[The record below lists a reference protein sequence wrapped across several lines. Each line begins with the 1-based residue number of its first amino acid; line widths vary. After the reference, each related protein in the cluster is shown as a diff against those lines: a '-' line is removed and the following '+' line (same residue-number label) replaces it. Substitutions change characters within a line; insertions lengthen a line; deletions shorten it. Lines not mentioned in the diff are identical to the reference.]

1 MRSLLLELF
10 LKASWMENKP
20 VHFWWVEQKKQN
32 IYLHCTDIAIF
43 ILLHFLHFIID
54 DNSSLLFNHQIKQLD
69 LDPNLYRIG
78 LSKIF
83 FRTGVLAQL
92 EEERDLKLTDIIIA
106 FQAQTRGFLGRKL
119 VLVK

>member
-1 MRSLLLELF
+1 
-10 LKASWMENKP
+10 MENKP
-20 VHFWWVEQKKQN
+20 AHFWWVEQKNKY

-43 ILLHFLHFIID
+43 ILFLHFIID
-54 DNSSLLFNHQIKQLD
+54 DNSSLLFNHQIKHLD

-106 FQAQTRGFLGRKL
+106 FQAKTRGFLGRKW
-119 VLVK
+119 VLIK

>member
-1 MRSLLLELF
+1 MQFFFFFYIF
-10 LKASWMENKP
+10 LS
-20 VHFWWVEQKKQN
+20 F
-32 IYLHCTDIAIF
+32 
-43 ILLHFLHFIID
+43 ID
-54 DNSSLLFNHQIKQLD
+54 DNFSLLFNHQIKHLD

-106 FQAQTRGFLGRKL
+106 FQAQARGFLSRK
-119 VLVK
+119 